1 VPTELVRARGF
12 AQSAADSFG
21 FDDKESY
28 GFTFAVNE
36 AVSNA
41 IEHGCPSP
49 QGTIRLQVAEENG
62 GLAFYVEDHGTF
74 VPKAPDQETLPARG
88 RGLAFMAVMVDEVD
102 VRHEQARTVIRL
114 FKGRGSE

>member
-1 VPTELVRARGF
+1 MTAREF

-21 FDDKESY
+21 LDDRQSY

-49 QGTIRLQVAEENG
+49 RGTIRLQASEEDG
-62 GLAFYVEDHGTF
+62 GLAFYVEDQGTF
-74 VPKAPDQETLPARG
+74 VPKVADGEALPARG

-102 VRHEQARTVIRL
+102 VRQEESGTVIRL
-114 FKGRGSE
+114 FKRRDSE